1 MDVHTTAALLAYIQ
15 ALDPRNMTPADDED
29 RRLRVM
35 AWSQALPDDI
45 AVEDAQGA
53 VVAHYRESKWPITV
67 ADVIAHSR
75 RVAKRRKWKE
85 RQARGMRVLSSE
97 EAYERAQERNR
108 LKREIAQQEWQAF
121 QAQVIEQKGNNHG
134 ERANNHDHGKSDR

>member
-15 ALDPRNMTPADDED
+15 AIDPRNMTPHDDED

-35 AWSQALPDDI
+35 AWSQALPDDLI
-45 AVEDAQGA
+45 VEDAQQA

-67 ADVIAHSR
+67 ADVITHSR
-75 RVAKRRKWKE
+75 RVAKRRKWEE
-85 RQARGMRVLSSE
+85 RRARGMRVLSSE

-108 LKREIAQQEWQAF
+108 LRREIAQQEWQAF
-121 QAQVIEQKGNNHG
+121 QAQAIETKGNNHG
-134 ERANNHDHGKSDR
+134 ERATDDIHR